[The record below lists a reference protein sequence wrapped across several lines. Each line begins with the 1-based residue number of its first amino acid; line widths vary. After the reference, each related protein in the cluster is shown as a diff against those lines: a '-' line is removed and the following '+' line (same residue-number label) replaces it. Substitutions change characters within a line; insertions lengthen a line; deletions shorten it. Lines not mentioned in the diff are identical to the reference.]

1 MKRLLFLLAL
11 AISAHAAP
19 LEQWFYVSRNL
30 WVDKNLADLEALMKR
45 ASAAGYSHMLLADS
59 KFAKLGDM
67 DTRYFTNIARV
78 KQLASQLK
86 IDVVP
91 ALFPVGYSNDI
102 LWHDPNLIEAL
113 PVRDALFIV
122 KGGLAPL
129 ASVPPVTLKGGDF
142 SDFTKWDW
150 KDMEVQQD
158 EGAARIRDPK
168 GNNARIVQKLKLEP
182 FRQYHI
188 TLRAKSQEFMGALE
202 VKLLVGSRGLNFNN
216 LGVKPTQDWTTHHV
230 LFNSLE
236 HSDVTVYIGAW
247 GARTGTVWFDDV
259 KIREVGLVNL
269 VRRPGAPL
277 IVQIEG
283 KHVLTEGK
291 DYERVVDPNMGIK
304 PWKGAYDIY
313 HEPPVI
319 KTKLP
324 DGTRLRVSYYHA
336 ATVHEDQ
343 AMICP
348 SEPRTV
354 ELLRDQAKRM
364 HAKWGAKGYM
374 MSHDEIRILNWCHAC
389 QRRNLDAGAIIADNV
404 KTCIQILREVNPKGT
419 IYVWSDMFDPN
430 HNAQKDYY
438 LVNGNLKGSWEGLDR
453 EVVIVPWYFDKR
465 DESLKWFAERGHRQ
479 IIAGYY
485 DGRPEQILQ
494 WLQSAKYTRGLT
506 GVMYTTWQNK
516 YADLE
521 RFAQLV
527 RARQ

>member
-1 MKRLLFLLAL
+1 VKRLLLFLLLAL
-11 AISAHAAP
+11 NASAAP
-19 LEQWFYVSRNL
+19 LEQWVYVARNL
-30 WVDKNLADLEALMKR
+30 WVDKNVDELEALFKR
-45 ASAAGYSHMLLADS
+45 AAAAGYTHVLLADS

-78 KQLASQLK
+78 KRFATDLK
-86 IDVVP
+86 LEIVP
-91 ALFPVGYSNDI
+91 AVFPIGYSNDI

-122 KGGLAPL
+122 KGGIARLL
-129 ASVPPVTLKGGDF
+129 SVPPVTLKGGDF

-150 KDMEVQQD
+150 KDMELQAD
-158 EGAARIRDPK
+158 EGAARIRNPK
-168 GNNARIVQKLKLEP
+168 GNNARIVQKLRLEP
-182 FRQYHI
+182 FRQYHLS
-188 TLRAKSQEFMGALE
+188 LRARSQDFRGALE

-216 LGVKPTQDWTTHHV
+216 LGLKSTQDWTTHHV
-230 LFNSLE
+230 VFNSLE
-236 HSDVTVYIGAW
+236 HSDVTLYIGTW

-259 KIREVGLVNL
+259 KLEEIGLLNL
-269 VRRPGAPL
+269 VRRPGAPVIL
-277 IVQIEG
+277 QIEG

-291 DYERVVDPNMGIK
+291 DYERLVDPNMGIK

-336 ATVHEDQ
+336 VTVHDDQ

-354 ELLRDQAKRM
+354 ELLRDQAQRM

-374 MSHDEIRILNWCHAC
+374 MSHDEIRVLNWCFAC
-389 QRRNLDAGAIIADNV
+389 QKRNLDAGAILADNV
-404 KTCIQILREVNPKGT
+404 KTCTKILREVNPAGT
-419 IYVWSDMFDPN
+419 IYVWSDMFDPH

-438 LVNGNLKGSWEGLDR
+438 LVRGDLKGSWEGLDPQI
-453 EVVIVPWYFDKR
+453 VILPWYFDKR
-465 DESLKWFAERGHRQ
+465 DQSLQWFANRGHRQ

-485 DGRPEQILQ
+485 DGRPDQISQ

-527 RARQ
+527 RDRK